1 MNNDNNT
8 KDLPDVVLPNGEVLT
23 PLSDQV
29 VDDWKSDYSL
39 KSPTINSD
47 ETMSWSSTP
56 SYYGSVEGNKIV
68 GTPAPGTTYSMTDNN
83 VSGTT
88 PKSAS
93 SASSGASS
101 DTKMT
106 FSNVQSRSYGDE
118 LYMDEK
124 KVDEAIELITK
135 LGKDLYSVFSDALIA
150 NDSLRKKGE
159 DHGWLSI
166 ASNFDHATFMNT
178 QFFNLNGDGDSG
190 KYVGNKL
197 VNIYCGKDT
206 SIGGFNSSPSFN
218 GLAGALNEIKEAIIN
233 YSMGRD
239 LNSARSS
246 LFNWINLSGGDPSR
260 FDPDYIAKMGDAGVV
275 PPTVTAGDT
284 LAPTITPSVPDIVTP
299 KVPTIDVP
307 DITLPDTSDILDSTD
322 KPTRDPDIITK
333 PDPSRPSIG
342 SSIGSKKTGLDAL
355 TGGGISSLLGNEFE
369 PDLDTVDSDSLNGE
383 SLSGN
388 ISDAISSFV
397 APDVNMASSKKI
409 KTGSVGAA
417 AAALAGLG
425 TAGIVGGK
433 VYLDKK
439 KKDEEE
445 EEDDSYDEFFDE
457 KDDANEQESSVVDF
471 KNEILQDV

>member
-8 KDLPDVVLPNGEVLT
+8 KDLPDVVLPNGEVLP

-29 VDDWKSDYSL
+29 VDDWRSDYSL
-39 KSPTINSD
+39 NFPTINSD
-47 ETMSWSSTP
+47 GTMSWSSTP
-56 SYYGSVEGNKIV
+56 SYFGSVEGNKIV
-68 GTPAPGTTYSMTDNN
+68 GTPAPGTTYSTTDNA
-83 VSGTT
+83 SAST
-88 PKSAS
+88 PKSDS
-93 SASSGASS
+93 STSSGASS

-159 DHGWLSI
+159 AHGWLYT

-197 VNIYCGKDT
+197 VSIYCGKDT

-260 FDPDYIAKMGDAGVV
+260 FDPDYIAKTGDSGVV
-275 PPTVTAGDT
+275 APTVTADDT
-284 LAPTITPSVPDIVTP
+284 LAPTITPTVPDIVTP
-299 KVPTIDVP
+299 EVPKIDVP
-307 DITLPDTSDILDSTD
+307 DITLPDTSDILDSID
-322 KPTRDPDIITK
+322 KPTLDPDIITK

-369 PDLDTVDSDSLNGE
+369 TDLDTVDGDSLNSE

-397 APDVNMASSKKI
+397 APDVSLASSKKV

-445 EEDDSYDEFFDE
+445 EADDSYDEFFDE

>member
-1 MNNDNNT
+1 M
-8 KDLPDVVLPNGEVLT
+8 
-23 PLSDQV
+23 
-29 VDDWKSDYSL
+29 
-39 KSPTINSD
+39 
-47 ETMSWSSTP
+47 
-56 SYYGSVEGNKIV
+56 
-68 GTPAPGTTYSMTDNN
+68 
-83 VSGTT
+83 
-88 PKSAS
+88 
-93 SASSGASS
+93 
-101 DTKMT
+101 
-106 FSNVQSRSYGDE
+106 
-118 LYMDEK
+118 
-124 KVDEAIELITK
+124 
-135 LGKDLYSVFSDALIA
+135 
-150 NDSLRKKGE
+150 
-159 DHGWLSI
+159 
-166 ASNFDHATFMNT
+166 
-178 QFFNLNGDGDSG
+178 
-190 KYVGNKL
+190 
-197 VNIYCGKDT
+197 
-206 SIGGFNSSPSFN
+206 
-218 GLAGALNEIKEAIIN
+218 
-233 YSMGRD
+233 
-239 LNSARSS
+239 
-246 LFNWINLSGGDPSR
+246 
-260 FDPDYIAKMGDAGVV
+260 
-275 PPTVTAGDT
+275 
-284 LAPTITPSVPDIVTP
+284 
-299 KVPTIDVP
+299 
-307 DITLPDTSDILDSTD
+307 DSTD

-425 TAGIVGGK
+425 TASIVGGK